1 MSGPAQPPAD
11 DSVMFQETGEEEVT
25 PEAAAEYPGL
35 LANPHLGIEDI
46 LDDVDRAA
54 YEELEQEAAEYSALA
69 VEEPG
74 APAGGGAAEPEITR
88 HQQDALRLAVSQKGR
103 YEILGTNCNPY
114 SRYFELPC
122 QFWCA
127 DFVSYCVD
135 KTGVQDKRLPWGY
148 PSAVKNIRLW
158 GQRNSRIFPQPKRG
172 DIFILQKKNVHT
184 GKMEDVHTGFVT
196 RVHGSGFMTIEG
208 NTTGPD
214 GNPDHAVYVWP
225 HSRNVSSGGFSFVR
239 WHF

>member
-1 MSGPAQPPAD
+1 MPGPAQPPAD
-11 DSVMFQETGEEEVT
+11 DLVMFQETGEEEVT
-25 PEAAAEYPGL
+25 PEAAAAYPGL
-35 LANPHLGIEDI
+35 IADPRLGIEGI
-46 LDDVDRAA
+46 LDAVDLAR
-54 YEELEQEAAEYSALA
+54 YEELEREAAEYSALA

-88 HQQDALRLAVSQKGR
+88 HQRRALALAVGQKGPH
-103 YEILGTNCNPY
+103 EAPPPPANCNFY
-114 SRYFELPC
+114 SHYFGLGC

-135 KTGVQDKRLPWGY
+135 WTGNQDKILPWGW

-158 GQRNSRIFPQPKRG
+158 GQRNRRIHSQPKRG
-172 DIFILQKKNVHT
+172 DIFTLKND
-184 GKMEDVHTGFVT
+184 EHTGFVT

-214 GNPDHAVYVWP
+214 HNPDHAVYVWS
-225 HSRNVSSGGFSFVR
+225 HQRDASSGQYWFVR